1 MRILIG
7 VTPDDQTRDAV
18 ALGAALYRTFGGEI
32 LLSHIYAA
40 SFDYPGMAHVDV
52 EWTKYLEED
61 AELILSD
68 ARKTIEEEQNVPVTE
83 EIVYGHRSSG
93 VGLSKVAVQKD
104 VDIIV
109 IGTAS
114 GGAQGRFQ
122 VGSTADQ
129 LLHGG
134 QRPVAM
140 APEGYRDMCP
150 GELDRLVVAW
160 QSSRECRSALA
171 VTADYAQA
179 GNLPVTLLSLV
190 VKHRPYGRRKSKVSQ
205 EALDTYV
212 AEKTA
217 DLQAMLSEMPDDIS
231 REAEV
236 IVGEN
241 VHNAVQR
248 RSWSDGELLVLTSS
262 RTALLRRVFLGDATY
277 KLVRTSPVPSV
288 VLPRGT

>member
-1 MRILIG
+1 
-7 VTPDDQTRDAV
+7 
-18 ALGAALYRTFGGEI
+18 
-32 LLSHIYAA
+32 
-40 SFDYPGMAHVDV
+40 
-52 EWTKYLEED
+52 
-61 AELILSD
+61 
-68 ARKTIEEEQNVPVTE
+68 
-83 EIVYGHRSSG
+83 
-93 VGLSKVAVQKD
+93 
-104 VDIIV
+104 
-109 IGTAS
+109 
-114 GGAQGRFQ
+114 
-122 VGSTADQ
+122 